1 MKHDL
6 YQNYIESMLT
16 VQEPLVSHNFLQG
29 LFTLSAPQLERFEMS
44 EPTSE
49 THVLPV
55 ENDAEDQPEDELED
69 ESEEEEEDDA
79 EDEAEEIARRLGD
92 QLWAE
97 ISKAQAE
104 AAAAAAASASSVPV
118 PPLAA
123 EQDHHLAPELHSEPV
138 LEPSHGGKTTASTV
152 ATSAK
157 RLEDA
162 IATMKTI
169 LSYTSKDPQA
179 HSTLESTLVPEPS
192 VPNLNVIE
200 ALTRTV
206 ARGRISRDL
215 ARKLSHLLVSL
226 ARSEALFSS
235 LRNSNASSIQLEQGK
250 RKREAHDVDGSSDP
264 SLSPNMSRATKRP
277 TYSSPPQPA
286 QPPPPPQELD
296 NPYAELLSQ
305 MHKAVQTI
313 TTALTPSDP
322 TKSAAVD
329 SSTIS
334 PIQLYLHQVFLFAM
348 TTSARLTPETHAL
361 QEIGG
366 LIQVLGVLSGIQI
379 GAAPPPELQY
389 PGMPP
394 QGNWPGGTQ
403 GSDIG
408 TAVYPCLLPTC
419 PKTFSRLY
427 SLRAHQRTYAHPQ
440 SHGHPP
446 GSQAAILAS
455 QRPYRC
461 GHCPASF
468 ARNHDLKRHAKV
480 HERQAW
486 KCIGCDKVFSR
497 RDAITRHKNASRTK
511 LRSGGG
517 KGRGGGLSEAE
528 RCVDAEV
535 IEVDVDRPGGF
546 GWVVDHDEVLKE
558 GRRAKMW
565 APQGAYGQHVYGLPT
580 DSGGDEHAGMAPG
593 SMGIGI
599 VEEGEI
605 PPGLLREAQLAV
617 LSLHPVLQERVSK
630 ALAHTAGAVQAGAI
644 PQPHMFTQNIGAPTT
659 SGEATQEDQLPH
671 HTAEPLQPSPD
682 SVSAL
687 QLSGPPEDPQDPTPT
702 DNFEGLRADMHES
715 PAPEHDA
722 STAGAASLASYGLSE
737 EQTRMIQMAIANAA
751 SAAQL
756 QAEAEAA
763 LEEDE
768 DKDDDDDEDEEFE
781 SEEDAGGEP

>member
-1 MKHDL
+1 
-6 YQNYIESMLT
+6 
-16 VQEPLVSHNFLQG
+16 
-29 LFTLSAPQLERFEMS
+29 MS
-44 EPTSE
+44 EPTNE
-49 THVLPV
+49 TLALQA
-55 ENDAEDQPEDELED
+55 ENDVADVREEDEED
-69 ESEEEEEDDA
+69 ESEEDEEDDA
-79 EDEAEEIARRLGD
+79 EEEAEEIARRLGD

-104 AAAAAAASASSVPV
+104 AAAAAAAASTSSGPV
-118 PPLAA
+118 SSLAA
-123 EQDHHLAPELHSEPV
+123 EQGHHAAQDSYSEPV
-138 LEPSHGGKTTASTV
+138 AQSSHGEKTTVSAVSS
-152 ATSAK
+152 SAK

-162 IATMKTI
+162 LSTMKTI
-169 LSYTSKDPQA
+169 LTYTSKDPQA
-179 HSTLESTLVPEPS
+179 HATLQSTIVPETAAS
-192 VPNLNVIE
+192 KLNVLD

-206 ARGRISRDL
+206 ARGHISRDL

-226 ARSEALFSS
+226 ARSEVLFSS

-250 RKREAHDVDGSSDP
+250 RKREAHDVDGSDP
-264 SLSPNMSRATKRP
+264 SLSPPISRATKRP
-277 TYSSPPQPA
+277 TYSSAPPPQP
-286 QPPPPPQELD
+286 QPPPPPQEMD

-305 MHKAVQTI
+305 MLKAVQSI

-322 TKSAAVD
+322 TKSTTID

-334 PIQLYLHQVFLFAM
+334 PIQLHLHQVFLFAM

-389 PGMPP
+389 PGLPP
-394 QGNWPGGTQ
+394 QGTWPAGTQ
-403 GSDIG
+403 ASDIG

-440 SHGHPP
+440 SHAHPP

-455 QRPYRC
+455 QRPYHC

-486 KCIGCDKVFSR
+486 KCTGCDKVFSR
-497 RDAITRHKNASRTK
+497 RDAITRHKNASRSK
-511 LRSGGG
+511 LRGGGG
-517 KGRGGGLSEAE
+517 KGRGAGLSEAE

-535 IEVDVDRPGGF
+535 VEVDVDRPGGF
-546 GWVVDHDEVLKE
+546 GWSIDHDEALKE

-565 APQGAYGQHVYGLPT
+565 APQGAYGQHVYSLPT
-580 DSGGDEHAGMAPG
+580 EAGGEEHATMAPG

-630 ALAHTAGAVQAGAI
+630 ALAHTAGAVQLGALS
-644 PQPHMFTQNIGAPTT
+644 PQPILAQNTGTTTTLGSTTQADH
-659 SGEATQEDQLPH
+659 SQS
-671 HTAEPLQPSPD
+671 TAEPTHPSSNPLP
-682 SVSAL
+682 SAP
-687 QLSGPPEDPQDPTPT
+687 QTSEPPENIHSPTSPNTVDDHGT
-702 DNFEGLRADMHES
+702 DTLTYHSMKPELR
-715 PAPEHDA
+715 PLP
-722 STAGAASLASYGLSE
+722 LVVV
-737 EQTRMIQMAIANAA
+737 QTTINQR
-751 SAAQL
+751 L
-756 QAEAEAA
+756 
-763 LEEDE
+763 
-768 DKDDDDDEDEEFE
+768 
-781 SEEDAGGEP
+781 

>member
-1 MKHDL
+1 
-6 YQNYIESMLT
+6 
-16 VQEPLVSHNFLQG
+16 
-29 LFTLSAPQLERFEMS
+29 MS
-44 EPTSE
+44 EPTNE
-49 THVLPV
+49 TLALQA
-55 ENDAEDQPEDELED
+55 ENDVADVHEEDVEDD
-69 ESEEEEEDDA
+69 SEEDEEDDA
-79 EDEAEEIARRLGD
+79 EEEAEEIARRLGD

-104 AAAAAAASASSVPV
+104 AAAAAAASASSESA

-123 EQDHHLAPELHSEPV
+123 EQDHHSAQDIYPEPTAQS
-138 LEPSHGGKTTASTV
+138 SHGEKTTVSVVASST
-152 ATSAK
+152 K

-162 IATMKTI
+162 MATMKTI

-179 HSTLESTLVPEPS
+179 YATLQSTLVPGTPVS
-192 VPNLNVIE
+192 NLNVLD

-226 ARSEALFSS
+226 ARSEVLFSS

-250 RKREAHDVDGSSDP
+250 RKREAHDVDGSDP
-264 SLSPNMSRATKRP
+264 GLSPPISRATKRP
-277 TYSSPPQPA
+277 TYSSA
-286 QPPPPPQELD
+286 PPPPPAPAPEMD

-305 MHKAVQTI
+305 MLKAVQSV

-322 TKSAAVD
+322 TKSTTID

-334 PIQLYLHQVFLFAM
+334 PIQLHLHQVFLFAM

-389 PGMPP
+389 PGLPP
-394 QGNWPGGTQ
+394 QGTWPAGTQ
-403 GSDIG
+403 ASDIG

-440 SHGHPP
+440 SHAHLP

-455 QRPYRC
+455 QRPYHC

-486 KCIGCDKVFSR
+486 KCTGCDKVFSR
-497 RDAITRHKNASRTK
+497 RDAITRHKNASRSK
-511 LRSGGG
+511 LRGGGG
-517 KGRGGGLSEAE
+517 KGRGAGLSEAE

-546 GWVVDHDEVLKE
+546 GWSIDHDEVLKE

-565 APQGAYGQHVYGLPT
+565 APQGAYGQHVYSLPT
-580 DSGGDEHAGMAPG
+580 ESGGEEHAAMAPG

-605 PPGLLREAQLAV
+605 PPGLLREAQLAA

-630 ALAHTAGAVQAGAI
+630 ALAHTAGAVQAGVI
-644 PQPHMFTQNIGAPTT
+644 SQQPIFTQNVGAT
-659 SGEATQEDQLPH
+659 TQEDH
-671 HTAEPLQPSPD
+671 SSHSTAEPAHPPSNPSP
-682 SVSAL
+682 SAP
-687 QLSGPPEDPQDPTPT
+687 QASEPPENLQSPTSPNT
-702 DNFEGLRADMHES
+702 IDELGADTQ
-715 PAPEHDA
+715 APPGPELDA
-722 STAGAASLASYGLSE
+722 PTAGAASLASYGLSE

-768 DKDDDDDEDEEFE
+768 DKDDDDDEDFE
-781 SEEDAGGEP
+781 SEEDAQ